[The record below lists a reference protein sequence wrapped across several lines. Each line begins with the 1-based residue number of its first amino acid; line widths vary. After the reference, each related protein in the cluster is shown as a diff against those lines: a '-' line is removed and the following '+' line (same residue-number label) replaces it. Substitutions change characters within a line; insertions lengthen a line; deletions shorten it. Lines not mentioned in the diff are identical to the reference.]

1 MQNKLS
7 KNSDKKGNLDSESLQ
22 QGFDRSRKSEIIKR
36 EEERVEVEFRHIARI
51 YARDFE
57 AIMKSFEEWAS
68 KWN

>member
-1 MQNKLS
+1 
-7 KNSDKKGNLDSESLQ
+7 LDSESLQ